1 MLIIHICDYC
11 DAYIVVTGETTV
23 AKIVFTID
31 DFVAPNNTQSIVTA
45 INTANTD
52 NVIDKQLA
60 FKNIVPFISCVSKI
74 NNVFIE
80 NAEDLDVVM
89 PMYSLIEYS
98 KNHSKTEK
106 IIQTVMELLQI

>member
-1 MLIIHICDYC
+1 MQRIHLCDYC

-23 AKIVFTID
+23 VKIVFTID
-31 DFVAPNNTQSIVTA
+31 DFVAPNNTQAIVTA

-60 FKNIVPFISCVSKI
+60 FKISCVSKI